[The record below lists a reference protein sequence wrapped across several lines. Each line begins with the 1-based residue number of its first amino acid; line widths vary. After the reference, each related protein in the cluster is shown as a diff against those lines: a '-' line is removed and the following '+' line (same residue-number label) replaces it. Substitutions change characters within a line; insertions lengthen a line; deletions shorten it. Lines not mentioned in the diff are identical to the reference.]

1 MIVAPRSGAALP
13 CLRIGPLERTMP
25 DTQSKIA
32 VPLFPGAVIRRNSPH
47 RAAVEAVQTRLNALG
62 MGALPVNGLF
72 DDATDAAVRR
82 FQGLFLDLKG
92 NPLTVDG
99 EVGEITW
106 GALFGAA
113 ALPKIVT
120 GGALAKA
127 TLDMA
132 RSQIGVSEQPSGSN
146 RGKEVEAFLQSVGL
160 GGGNPWCAAFV
171 HWCAEQ
177 AAAKIGQPNP
187 VPRTGG
193 VLEMWRRARK
203 AGLPLVEASAAVA
216 QPALVKSGMVFIMQ
230 FSATTGHTGFV
241 EDRDGGRLVTIEGNS
256 NDGGSRDGTG
266 VFRLG
271 RRTLGSPQ
279 MLGFFEI
286 P

>member
-1 MIVAPRSGAALP
+1 
-13 CLRIGPLERTMP
+13 
-25 DTQSKIA
+25 
-32 VPLFPGAVIRRNSPH
+32 VIKRNSPH
-47 RAAVEAVQTRLNALG
+47 RAAVEAVQARLNALG
-62 MGALPVNGLF
+62 MASLPVNGLF
-72 DDATDAAVRR
+72 DAATDAGVRR

-92 NPLTVDG
+92 NPLSVDG

-113 ALPKIVT
+113 ALPKIVS

-127 TLDMA
+127 TLAVA
-132 RSQIGVSEQPSGSN
+132 RSQIGVGEKPPGSN
-146 RGKEVEAFLQSVGL
+146 RGPEVEAYLQSVGL
-160 GGGNPWCAAFV
+160 GGGHPWCAAFV

-177 AAAKIGQPNP
+177 AATKAGQPNP
-187 VPRTGG
+187 VPPTGG

-203 AGLPLVEASAAVA
+203 AGLPLVEATDAIA

-241 EDRDGGRLVTIEGNS
+241 EERDGGRLVTIEGNS
-256 NDGGSRDGTG
+256 NDGGSREGTG
-266 VFRLG
+266 VFRLE
-271 RRTLGSPQ
+271 RRTLGNPQ